1 MAVNMVNDIVS
12 GHRARMLNLKKYYPF
27 FKLTE
32 ISLSQFKDG
41 KYEILDMGYIVM
53 GILRFFI
60 EENNFNEKYD
70 IHLHFPEGAV
80 PKDGPSAGI
89 AITTALISAIS
100 HREIKQD
107 FENKTIWILLCKE
120 KNDIV
125 VEYTL
130 PEWENMIFAK
140 EYNLYLPKKEDFKK
154 QLENL

>member
-60 EENNFNEKYD
+60 EENNFND
-70 IHLHFPEGAV
+70 
-80 PKDGPSAGI
+80 
-89 AITTALISAIS
+89 
-100 HREIKQD
+100 Q
-107 FENKTIWILLCKE
+107 
-120 KNDIV
+120 
-125 VEYTL
+125 
-130 PEWENMIFAK
+130 MAK
-140 EYNLYLPKKEDFKK
+140 EYVLHVLKLGSSEDRQEVMGMIKTKFILKVRRLIKK
-154 QLENL
+154 

>member
-60 EENNFNEKYD
+60 EENNFNEKDVTY
-70 IHLHFPEGAV
+70 PEYLEFFHE
-80 PKDGPSAGI
+80 
-89 AITTALISAIS
+89 LISRDFGLLLS
-100 HREIKQD
+100 EEEKLQSEVTKLQD
-107 FENKTIWILLCKE
+107 DDYILRYAKE
-120 KNDIV
+120 KFL
-125 VEYTL
+125 YS
-130 PEWENMIFAK
+130 ENGELIIRM
-140 EYNLYLPKKEDFKK
+140 N
-154 QLENL
+154 

>member
-1 MAVNMVNDIVS
+1 MQMYVN
-12 GHRARMLNLKKYYPF
+12 YY
-27 FKLTE
+27 
-32 ISLSQFKDG
+32 D
-41 KYEILDMGYIVM
+41 
-53 GILRFFI
+53 
-60 EENNFNEKYD
+60 
-70 IHLHFPEGAV
+70 
-80 PKDGPSAGI
+80 
-89 AITTALISAIS
+89 
-100 HREIKQD
+100 REIKQD

>member
-60 EENNFNEKYD
+60 EENNFNEKDVTY
-70 IHLHFPEGAV
+70 PEYLEFFHE
-80 PKDGPSAGI
+80 
-89 AITTALISAIS
+89 LISRDFGLLLS
-100 HREIKQD
+100 EEENREIGG
-107 FENKTIWILLCKE
+107 
-120 KNDIV
+120 
-125 VEYTL
+125 Y
-130 PEWENMIFAK
+130 IF
-140 EYNLYLPKKEDFKK
+140 
-154 QLENL
+154 

>member
-60 EENNFNEKYD
+60 EENNFNEKDVTY
-70 IHLHFPEGAV
+70 PEYLEFFHE
-80 PKDGPSAGI
+80 
-89 AITTALISAIS
+89 LISRDFGLLLS
-100 HREIKQD
+100 EEEYREI
-107 FENKTIWILLCKE
+107 F
-120 KNDIV
+120 
-125 VEYTL
+125 
-130 PEWENMIFAK
+130 
-140 EYNLYLPKKEDFKK
+140 
-154 QLENL
+154 

>member
-60 EENNFNEKYD
+60 EENNFNRWERFVFD
-70 IHLHFPEGAV
+70 ILSFHNP
-80 PKDGPSAGI
+80 
-89 AITTALISAIS
+89 ISKTECAQFDNRSIS
-100 HREIKQD
+100 D
-107 FENKTIWILLCKE
+107 
-120 KNDIV
+120 
-125 VEYTL
+125 
-130 PEWENMIFAK
+130 
-140 EYNLYLPKKEDFKK
+140 
-154 QLENL
+154 